1 MAKSLQSRGPYPAR
15 LLCPWDSPGKN
26 TGVGCHAL
34 LYRIFP
40 TQGLNP
46 YLLCLLYWQAGSL
59 PLVPPGKPQ
68 SQGGLSFVDLRQETH
83 QRHIS
88 LRPTHLGEDGVSLA
102 NEVFT
107 FIELPLPRKEP
118 VHLSG
123 MPSPAYPAAP
133 LLNLPSCLWT
143 SATPRGTS
151 VSCQLALGTSG
162 LESSP

>member
-1 MAKSLQSRGPYPAR
+1 MAKSLPSRGPYPAR
-15 LLCPWDSPGKN
+15 LLCPRDSPGKN
-26 TGVGCHAL
+26 TGVGCHGL
-34 LYRIFP
+34 LYRIFS

-46 YLLCLLYWQAGSL
+46 CLLCFLYWQAGSL

-88 LRPTHLGEDGVSLA
+88 LQPTHLGEDGISLA

-123 MPSPAYPAAP
+123 LPSLAYPA
-133 LLNLPSCLWT
+133 LW
-143 SATPRGTS
+143 S
-151 VSCQLALGTSG
+151 
-162 LESSP
+162 SSPQPPFMSLDISYTEGDFSELPTGPGDLRA